1 MKYKYADDKEN
12 VNFALS
18 ALQRNDGYCPGVV
31 DSHGNEDYKCP
42 CKAFREQ
49 AKKGETCSCGL
60 YVNSRG

>member
-12 VNFALS
+12 ANFFLS
-18 ALQRNDGYCPGVV
+18 ALRRYGGNGAGVV
-31 DSHGNEDYKCP
+31 DSRGNEDYKCP

-60 YVNSRG
+60 YVKTRG